1 MQCLLVFGGHV
12 PLVEFLLHGTC
23 LNARGDCGA
32 TSGITLIASAH
43 RTRCHSRPQASL
55 RCPWTREAPFAR
67 GRTIRHRTI
76 HHRPWRTP
84 WPLPPPPPPASFPN
98 SLARRMAFGAGPILR
113 PGRPLPLPVPATE
126 LICVAFRWCPSSSS
140 IHHDPADFSRVP
152 SDHDS
157 NVGTPERGFRP
168 HLIRL

>member
-1 MQCLLVFGGHV
+1 MPVEIVAPPADYPPDTLLGRV
-12 PLVEFLLHGTC
+12 PVVLISCDALGLPPATKLAVIYAQRGVPCAHGR
-23 LNARGDCGA
+23 A
-32 TSGITLIASAH
+32 
-43 RTRCHSRPQASL
+43 
-55 RCPWTREAPFAR
+55 
-67 GRTIRHRTI
+67 IRHRTI
-76 HHRPWRTP
+76 HHRPWRTL
-84 WPLPPPPPPASFPN
+84 WPSPTPPPPASFPN